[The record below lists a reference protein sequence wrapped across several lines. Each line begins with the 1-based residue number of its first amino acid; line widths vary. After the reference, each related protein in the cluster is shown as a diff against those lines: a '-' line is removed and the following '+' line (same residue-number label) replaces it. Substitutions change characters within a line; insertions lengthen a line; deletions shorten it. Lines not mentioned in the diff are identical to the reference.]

1 MSSDIAHDQPFFGF
15 ICTKCNYRCNRRN
28 DLQKHFETQKHAR
41 MARRGLV
48 MEQPRVVPVSK
59 ANSSSIHECICGKT
73 YRHLSSLCKHRRKCD
88 YFHSHMGLMSSK
100 STTEPEPTSETNEE
114 VVLEENK
121 ETEASETADTEETAE
136 TAETEETAETAE
148 TEETE
153 ETEETAETKETEETK
168 ETAETAE
175 TAETEETAE
184 TAETE
189 ETAETAETEEMAETV
204 VTEETAETADTEET
218 VETVETVEENETIIL
233 KSDANAVLIAL
244 LNEQSKRNDELK
256 DMIERQGKQLEIVAA
271 KVDTPTVTNVTT
283 INNTNKFNLNFFLN
297 SECKDAMNVTDFV
310 ETINV
315 TPADLDHL
323 AEVGYVEGVARIM
336 IDGLRKLHVSQRPI
350 HCTDVKRESFY
361 IKDNDVWE
369 KDTSHGDKMHE
380 VVKQVADRNVIA
392 IPDWQKENPLHT
404 DYSTD
409 AHEQY
414 LRIVNVAFGGANADD
429 NENFRNKIIRKA
441 APELAPP
448 KKTLQIKI

>member
-1 MSSDIAHDQPFFGF
+1 MSYDIASDQPFVGF
-15 ICTKCNYRCNRRN
+15 ICTKCNYRCSRRN
-28 DLQKHFETQKHAR
+28 DLQKHFDTQKHAR

-48 MEQPRVVPVSK
+48 MEQSRVMSVVSASK
-59 ANSSSIHECICGKT
+59 LNNSSMHECVCGKE

-88 YFHSHMGLMSSK
+88 YFHSHMGLISSK
-100 STTEPEPTSETNEE
+100 STTDPEPEPTSETKEE

-121 ETEASETADTEETAE
+121 ETEASETVDTEETA
-136 TAETEETAETAE
+136 
-148 TEETE
+148 
-153 ETEETAETKETEETK
+153 
-168 ETAETAE
+168 
-175 TAETEETAE
+175 
-184 TAETE
+184 
-189 ETAETAETEEMAETV
+189 
-204 VTEETAETADTEET
+204 
-218 VETVETVEENETIIL
+218 ETVEENETIIL

-336 IDGLRKLHVSQRPI
+336 IDGLRKLDVSQRPI

-369 KDTSHGDKMHE
+369 KDTPHGDKMHE